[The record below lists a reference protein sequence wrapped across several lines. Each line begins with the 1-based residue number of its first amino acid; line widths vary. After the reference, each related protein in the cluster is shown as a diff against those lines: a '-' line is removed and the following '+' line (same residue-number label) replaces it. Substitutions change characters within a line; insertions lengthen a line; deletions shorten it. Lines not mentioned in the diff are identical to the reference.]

1 MSLCLVT
8 SQATTDL
15 RRLVPATSD
24 AITEKITV
32 KPPHELPRL
41 QSDQSRIGTAVDDE
55 DDLEDDPRTNLV
67 GRASRR
73 LVRLLSHRRE
83 PEESSGTIKVKRRFT
98 RINSHRY
105 RAASTRRRRSVNIV
119 SNEATMAAAAKEEL
133 EEADKRRAME
143 AKQTEAEM
151 RAQNKDAT
159 HPLPWYSAP
168 FRVQG

>member
-8 SQATTDL
+8 SQAINEL
-15 RRLVPATSD
+15 RQLVPAAASCDSIAEKTS
-24 AITEKITV
+24 V
-32 KPPHELPRL
+32 KPPYDLPRL
-41 QSDQSRIGTAVDDE
+41 ESNQSRIGTAVEDE
-55 DDLEDDPRTNLV
+55 DDLEDDPHTNAV
-67 GRASRR
+67 SRASRR
-73 LVRLLSHRRE
+73 LVRLVSHRRQ
-83 PEESSGTIKVKRRFT
+83 PEEATKVKRRFT

-105 RAASTRRRRSVNIV
+105 RATSTRRRSVNIV

-133 EEADKRRAME
+133 DEADKRRAEE

-168 FRVQG
+168 FRSQG